1 MNPLHLTGH
10 EIQILC
16 SNPKPHAELM
26 ISDGHQGERLP
37 ERYLFR
43 PRQIPYDSVV
53 IENGTGHISLAAL
66 RWLSKHNIPVFL
78 MGYDGSVI
86 SSILPPTPIK
96 ADLRAAQFQAASNPE
111 RKFNIACAFV
121 EAKIQRSLQL
131 LDWLGERHDI
141 EKEIRIA
148 KHEASK
154 LKEAST
160 VIQLRTVEGR
170 TALRYWEAYRKAI
183 PERLRFKG
191 RTTTS
196 HNNNATDPVNAAL
209 NYGYGFLKVECR
221 TAINTV
227 GLEPA
232 VGFLHELGHEE
243 TRESLVYDL
252 EEAFRWLVDL
262 TVIQAFASGWL
273 NVADFEFTRDDYLY
287 RIEFEAKK
295 RFLHL
300 LKKQFNSGV
309 QYRGR
314 SLKWDTVIEE
324 KTNELAR
331 YLSGRSPILSFQEP
345 NPILAR
351 PDNRT
356 VREAIL
362 GLSQSQAAELGIG
375 KSTLHYLRKRADEQQ
390 PFKVYGKVMEKIS
403 QEIPE

>member
-1 MNPLHLTGH
+1 
-10 EIQILC
+10 
-16 SNPKPHAELM
+16 M
-26 ISDGHQGERLP
+26 ISDGHQGESLP

-78 MGYDGSVI
+78 MNYDGSVI

-111 RKFNIACAFV
+111 RKFNIAYAFV

-131 LDWLGERHDI
+131 LDWLGERYDI
-141 EKEIRIA
+141 ERETRIA
-148 KHEASK
+148 KREASK

-183 PERLRFKG
+183 PERLRFEG

-252 EEAFRWLVDL
+252 EETFRWLVDL
-262 TVIQAFASGWL
+262 TVIQAFESGWL

-287 RIEFEAKK
+287 RIEFEAKR

-300 LKKQFNSGV
+300 LRERFNSGV
-309 QYRGR
+309 EYKNRR
-314 SLKWDTVIEE
+314 MKWDTVIEQ
-324 KTNELAR
+324 KTLELSR
-331 YLSGRSPILSFQEP
+331 FLMHQYPPLSFEEP
-345 NPILAR
+345 SLVLER
-351 PDNRT
+351 PDSRA
-356 VREAIL
+356 VRETIL
-362 GLSQSQAAELGIG
+362 TLSHAEARERGIG
-375 KSTLHYLRKRADEQQ
+375 KSTLHYLRQNAKNQRA
-390 PFKVYGKVMEKIS
+390 FNIYGKLKARL
-403 QEIPE
+403 EIQT